1 MEIWK
6 YGNMEILKYGKR
18 EIWKYGKMGICEY
31 GNMEI
36 WKKNPHMEENNMF
49 MQ

>member
-6 YGNMEILKYGKR
+6 YGCMEIWKYKNTEIWKYENMEIL
-18 EIWKYGKMGICEY
+18 
-31 GNMEI
+31 
-36 WKKNPHMEENNMF
+36 KKNPHMEENEMF